1 MPTTTD
7 HPPGQDMSGD
17 LAEPKM
23 RSPRWSAIAI
33 VLASIA
39 TLVILFVM
47 LNSSNEQSG
56 EVRSVPAQ
64 PQTFSPQSQPPVPQ
78 TRLDIPPPQAA
89 PPPAAPSSVPTAAP
103 SAAPVIDELG
113 FVDSEARCTDDE
125 QAVAIAR
132 TETAAVVICRD
143 EQGDYVYQGVRLSD
157 GASLRLDDVRT
168 IPAGFEARNGATTY
182 RLSATEL
189 VVIDGETLYSRDPV
203 VEYREARP

>member
-7 HPPGQDMSGD
+7 QPPGQDTSGD

-23 RSPRWSAIAI
+23 RSTRWSAIAI

-113 FVDSEARCTDDE
+113 FVDSEARCSDDE

-189 VVIDGETLYSRDPV
+189 VVIDGETLFSRDPV

>member
-7 HPPGQDMSGD
+7 QPPGQDVSGD

-23 RSPRWSAIAI
+23 RSTKWSAIAI

-78 TRLDIPPPQAA
+78 SRHCRQIRARFSGRWAMFLPTRLSHAWDM
-89 PPPAAPSSVPTAAP
+89 
-103 SAAPVIDELG
+103 
-113 FVDSEARCTDDE
+113 
-125 QAVAIAR
+125 
-132 TETAAVVICRD
+132 
-143 EQGDYVYQGVRLSD
+143 
-157 GASLRLDDVRT
+157 
-168 IPAGFEARNGATTY
+168 
-182 RLSATEL
+182 
-189 VVIDGETLYSRDPV
+189 
-203 VEYREARP
+203 

>member
-7 HPPGQDMSGD
+7 QQPGQDVSGD

-23 RSPRWSAIAI
+23 RSTKWSAIAI

-39 TLVILFVM
+39 TLAILFVM

-89 PPPAAPSSVPTAAP
+89 PPPAAPSSAPTAAP
-103 SAAPVIDELG
+103 SPAPIIDELG

-132 TETAAVVICRD
+132 TETSAVVICRD
-143 EQGDYVYQGVRLSD
+143 AQGDYVYQGVRLSD

-189 VVIDGETLYSRDPV
+189 VVIDGETLYSRDPI

>member
-7 HPPGQDMSGD
+7 QPPGQDVSGD

-23 RSPRWSAIAI
+23 RSTKWSAIAI

-39 TLVILFVM
+39 TLAILFVM

-56 EVRSVPAQ
+56 EVRAVPAQ

-89 PPPAAPSSVPTAAP
+89 PPPAAPSSAPTAAP
-103 SAAPVIDELG
+103 SPAPVIDELG

-132 TETAAVVICRD
+132 TETSAVVICRD
-143 EQGDYVYQGVRLSD
+143 AQGDYVYQGVRLSD

-189 VVIDGETLYSRDPV
+189 VVIDGETLYSRDPI